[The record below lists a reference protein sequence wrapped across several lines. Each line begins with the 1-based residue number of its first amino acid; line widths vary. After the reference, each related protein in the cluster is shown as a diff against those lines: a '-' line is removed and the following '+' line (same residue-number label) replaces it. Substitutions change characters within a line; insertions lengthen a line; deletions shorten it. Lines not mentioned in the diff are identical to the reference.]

1 MVNTTNKLLTSSHAL
16 PCLNKLTVK
25 GFAVPLS
32 SLLEIILAFF
42 LVSLKRSSGGGF
54 INITNGLNSY
64 VRKCFTVWEE
74 EKFKLISLFL
84 KMEFTVA
91 KENLH

>member
-1 MVNTTNKLLTSSHAL
+1 MKAFTATTAQLFTCSLVL
-16 PCLNKLTVK
+16 PCLNTLTVK

-42 LVSLKRSSGGGF
+42 LVSLKRSSDGGF

-74 EKFKLISLFL
+74 KKF
-84 KMEFTVA
+84 
-91 KENLH
+91 